1 MHGDCSACLLKP
13 GFQFPWRN
21 ATDLGQKLKALVP
34 VSGRGPASCYTGT
47 TLTLDVFVPL
57 VSTHPGNDHCSNQ
70 GTLID
75 LAELDTPCSS
85 SPVLA
90 PAPAP
95 ATSGIP
101 ILPPPPQTSG
111 PPRSRSSSQAEAP
124 PGPESTSSAL
134 SLLDEELLCLG
145 TCKGGIRGRVSSVLG
160 RSRSGGH

>member
-1 MHGDCSACLLKP
+1 M
-13 GFQFPWRN
+13 
-21 ATDLGQKLKALVP
+21 
-34 VSGRGPASCYTGT
+34 
-47 TLTLDVFVPL
+47 TLDVFVPL

-70 GTLID
+70 GALID

-111 PPRSRSSSQAEAP
+111 PPRSRSSSQTEAP

-145 TCKGGIRGRVSSVLG
+145 TCKGGIRGRVSSVLC
-160 RSRSGGH
+160 RSRSGGHCECQGEHASGATQLLSSWAALQSHVQGGSGFPSKSSCKGILLPFIK